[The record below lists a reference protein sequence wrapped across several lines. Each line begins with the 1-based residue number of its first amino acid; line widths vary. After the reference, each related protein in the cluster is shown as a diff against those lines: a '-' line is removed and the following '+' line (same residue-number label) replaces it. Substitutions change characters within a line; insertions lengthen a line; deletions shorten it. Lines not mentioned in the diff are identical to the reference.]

1 MLTWQETPLI
11 IAQLLVMLFFLVPP
25 LFLGLLRYNPLYL
38 DPPPKLS
45 IILLHILLLM
55 FIGFDN
61 YYNCSPHFSLEPP
74 VLCCDNVSAIS
85 LANNPGFHVL
95 TRYIEIDYHFV
106 REKVSRKDLSVH
118 FVSSHDQVA
127 DLFTKPLSAH
137 SFQHCCGKFMTSLPS

>member
-61 YYNCSPHFSLEPP
+61 YYMLSTFFSLNLLCYVVIMSLLSLLPTIP
-74 VLCCDNVSAIS
+74 VSMFLHDTLRLIIT
-85 LANNPGFHVL
+85 L
-95 TRYIEIDYHFV
+95 FV
-106 REKVSRKDLSVH
+106 RRFQGRIFRFTLSPPTIRLRTCSQSH
-118 FVSSHDQVA
+118 SQHIPSSIVVA
-127 DLFTKPLSAH
+127 NS
-137 SFQHCCGKFMTSLPS
+137 